1 MTEVK
6 KDLAYYWN
14 HPDEY
19 PRLKAEDLKYEN
31 TLYLCEFILSG
42 IREEMENVINIANR
56 LPNNEES
63 KNKAIETKHD
73 LDDPFTDALTFGYG
87 KDLVDEL
94 VRRCPKGVF
103 ERNDDDRKDGG
114 VEKRKRHY
122 TKRNVNQI
130 RYQRSSSGSD

>member
-1 MTEVK
+1 MAEIK
-6 KDLAYYWN
+6 KDLAYYWD

-42 IREEMENVINIANR
+42 IREEMENVIDIANR
-56 LPNNEES
+56 LPNDENS
-63 KNKAIETKHD
+63 KNKAIETKDD

-103 ERNDDDRKDGG
+103 ERNDDDRKDGS

-122 TKRNVNQI
+122 TKRNVDQI
-130 RYQRSSSGSD
+130 RYQRSTSGSD

>member
-6 KDLAYYWN
+6 KDLAYYWD

-42 IREEMENVINIANR
+42 IREEMENVIDMANR
-56 LPNNEES
+56 LPNNEDS
-63 KNKAIETKHD
+63 KNKAIETKYD

-103 ERNDDDRKDGG
+103 ERNDGDRKDGS

-130 RYQRSSSGSD
+130 RYQ

>member
-1 MTEVK
+1 MINGV
-6 KDLAYYWN
+6 DYAYYWN

-42 IREEMENVINIANR
+42 IREEMENVIDMANR
-56 LPNNEES
+56 LPNNEDS

-103 ERNDDDRKDGG
+103 ERNDDDRKDGR

>member
-1 MTEVK
+1 MAEVK
-6 KDLAYYWN
+6 KDLAYYWD

-19 PRLKAEDLKYEN
+19 PRLKVEDLKYEN

-42 IREEMENVINIANR
+42 IREEMENVIDMANR
-56 LPNNEES
+56 LPNNEDS

-103 ERNDDDRKDGG
+103 ERNDDDRKDGS

-122 TKRNVNQI
+122 TKRNVDQI
-130 RYQRSSSGSD
+130 RYQRSTSGSD

>member
-1 MTEVK
+1 MTEIK
-6 KDLAYYWN
+6 KDLAYYWD

-42 IREEMENVINIANR
+42 IREEMENVIDIANR
-56 LPNNEES
+56 LPNDENS

-103 ERNDDDRKDGG
+103 ERNDDDRKDGS

-130 RYQRSSSGSD
+130 RYQRSSFGSD

>member
-1 MTEVK
+1 MINGV
-6 KDLAYYWN
+6 DYAYYWD

-42 IREEMENVINIANR
+42 IREEMENVIDMANR
-56 LPNNEES
+56 LPNNEDS
-63 KNKAIETKHD
+63 KNKAVEMKHD
-73 LDDPFTDALTFGYG
+73 LESPIIDALTFGHG
-87 KDLVDEL
+87 EELVDEL
-94 VRRCPKGVF
+94 VKRCPKGVF
-103 ERNDDDRKDGG
+103 DEDDSNRKD
-114 VEKRKRHY
+114 EKMERRKRHY

>member
-1 MTEVK
+1 MAEVK

-14 HPDEY
+14 HPNEY

-42 IREEMENVINIANR
+42 IREEMENVINKANR
-56 LPNNEES
+56 LPNDENS
-63 KNKAIETKHD
+63 KNKAIETKDD

-103 ERNDDDRKDGG
+103 ERNDDDRKDGS

-130 RYQRSSSGSD
+130 RYQRISSGSD

>member
-1 MTEVK
+1 MTEIK

-14 HPDEY
+14 HQDEY

-103 ERNDDDRKDGG
+103 ERNDDDRKDGR